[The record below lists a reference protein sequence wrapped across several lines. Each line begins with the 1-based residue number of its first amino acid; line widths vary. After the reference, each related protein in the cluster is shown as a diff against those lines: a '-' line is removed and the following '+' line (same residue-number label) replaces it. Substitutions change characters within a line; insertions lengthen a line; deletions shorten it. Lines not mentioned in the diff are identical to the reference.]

1 MAKVKIAVVIAIL
14 ALLQVSCAT
23 ARKHSG
29 GSGGTSAVMTV
40 NGFEKGQ
47 DGGGPSE
54 CDGKFHSNDDLIVAL
69 SSQWY
74 AGGKRC
80 HKKIR
85 ITSADTQQTLR
96 HSAIILFPVV
106 VLGAAWRHRSW
117 TSATPATAAR
127 TTSWIPLPPSGRS
140 SGSTPTSARSTS
152 PGPMPEFRRHAPSWI
167 LDGRVAMRGME
178 MPTCGCVPLP
188 LVNYYS

>member
-14 ALLQVSCAT
+14 ALLQVSCVT
-23 ARKHSG
+23 ARRHSG

-85 ITSADTQQTLR
+85 ITSADTGRTVEAQVVDECDS
-96 HSAIILFPVV
+96 HSGCKNNIVDSSPAVWKK
-106 VLGAAWRHRSW
+106 LG
-117 TSATPATAAR
+117 
-127 TTSWIPLPPSGRS
+127 
-140 SGSTPTSARSTS
+140 
-152 PGPMPEFRRHAPSWI
+152 
-167 LDGRVAMRGME
+167 LDTDVGEVRVTWSDA
-178 MPTCGCVPLP
+178 
-188 LVNYYS
+188 

>member
-1 MAKVKIAVVIAIL
+1 MAKAKIAVVIVIL

-85 ITSADTQQTLR
+85 ITSVQNGRTVEATVVDECDSRHGCKNNIVDTSKAVWKKLGLDTD
-96 HSAIILFPVV
+96 IGEVPVTWSD
-106 VLGAAWRHRSW
+106 A
-117 TSATPATAAR
+117 
-127 TTSWIPLPPSGRS
+127 
-140 SGSTPTSARSTS
+140 
-152 PGPMPEFRRHAPSWI
+152 
-167 LDGRVAMRGME
+167 
-178 MPTCGCVPLP
+178 
-188 LVNYYS
+188 

>member
-1 MAKVKIAVVIAIL
+1 MAKAKIAVVIVIL

-23 ARKHSG
+23 ARKPDG

-69 SSQWY
+69 SSRWY

-80 HKKIR
+80 QNKIR
-85 ITSADTQQTLR
+85 ITSKDTGETVEATVVDECDSNRGCKNNIVDSSPAVWKKLG
-96 HSAIILFPVV
+96 LDTKVGEVPVTWSD
-106 VLGAAWRHRSW
+106 A
-117 TSATPATAAR
+117 
-127 TTSWIPLPPSGRS
+127 
-140 SGSTPTSARSTS
+140 
-152 PGPMPEFRRHAPSWI
+152 
-167 LDGRVAMRGME
+167 
-178 MPTCGCVPLP
+178 
-188 LVNYYS
+188 